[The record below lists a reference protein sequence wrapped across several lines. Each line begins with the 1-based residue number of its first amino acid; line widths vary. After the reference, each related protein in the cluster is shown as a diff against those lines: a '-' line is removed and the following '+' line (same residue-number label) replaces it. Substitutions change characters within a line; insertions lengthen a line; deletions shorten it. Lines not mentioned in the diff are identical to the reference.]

1 MVSGGPLWCNGV
13 WISGLSGNK
22 NGRTTD
28 GRPFSGVF
36 LSLDYFTNTLDAL
49 SALTTDEDAVRGV
62 LNFYALQVEVFN
74 GCVAVVDRYVLNAVH
89 R

>member
-1 MVSGGPLWCNGV
+1 LNTAKLRHFFVLTKFLKGKFAEKMVSGGPLWCNGV

-36 LSLDYFTNTLDAL
+36 LSLDYFTNTLD
-49 SALTTDEDAVRGV
+49 D
-62 LNFYALQVEVFN
+62 
-74 GCVAVVDRYVLNAVH
+74 
-89 R
+89 